1 MSARR
6 WPVITIGLI
15 LLNFVIFLDTHW
27 VMEKQGS
34 QLWQVR
40 EHILVLAAMH
50 PQLLLTPEV
59 QEWVADFRKHDPDD
73 WAEMQK
79 PNSEVLDDWD
89 ARTRRL
95 DNPAELQGEMDSLA
109 SEYSQLLA
117 HRSTNAMPSLRP
129 TQDRLRISLRPSFT
143 AVGGT

>member
-1 MSARR
+1 MLIPVQHENMSARR

-50 PQLLLTPEV
+50 PQLLLTPDV

-95 DNPAELQGEMDSLA
+95 DNPVELQGEMDSLA
-109 SEYSQLLA
+109 SEYSQA
-117 HRSTNAMPSLRP
+117 RSGSSASRRTRSRP
-129 TQDRLRISLRPSFT
+129 P
-143 AVGGT
+143 